1 MCELNLVVIG
11 MGLTVALL
19 RNKRIISKCLSDDS
33 VEFFREFS

>member
-19 RNKRIISKCLSDDS
+19 KRIISKCLSDDS